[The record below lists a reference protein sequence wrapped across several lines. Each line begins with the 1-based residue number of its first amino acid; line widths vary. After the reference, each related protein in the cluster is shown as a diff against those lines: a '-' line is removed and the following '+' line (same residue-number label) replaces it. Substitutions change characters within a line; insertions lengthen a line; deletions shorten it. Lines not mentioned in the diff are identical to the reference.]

1 MLKAGPVWA
10 LGAKPDSLRQG
21 IAAAMVLTDGCAVL
35 DFGPSAFRPYS
46 AGEQA
51 VLRAATGQPP
61 GSAPLAQAAEL
72 VETAHAEL
80 LSRFAGAALV
90 GFDGQPP
97 GPRPCGNGAMLA
109 EVLGLPVVWD
119 FRAADR
125 RLGGQGSPITAF
137 YAFALA
143 RRLGR
148 DPVVFVDL
156 GRITRLI
163 RADPAAPTPEAPGAL
178 LAFDAGPGL
187 TGPAGQT
194 PPGRAHDDIIA
205 ATLRDPHFFRMAPK
219 WLGPESLGRLATALA
234 ALPAA
239 DATATRAALVAEAV
253 AAGLPLLSG
262 PPAQVLVTG
271 AGRHDAAVM
280 RALATRLP
288 CAVVPA
294 ETVGLDGDMTGAQ
307 AMAHLAV
314 RVARGLPT
322 TCPGTTGVGA
332 AVGGG
337 DISRPGPAGLNRP

>member
-46 AGEQA
+46 AAEQA
-51 VLRAATGQPP
+51 VLRAASGLRP
-61 GSAPLAQAAEL
+61 GSAPVAQATEL

-90 GFDGQPP
+90 GFDGQPL
-97 GPRPCGNGAMLA
+97 GPYPCGNGAVLA

-125 RLGGQGSPITAF
+125 RLGGQGAPITAF

-143 RRLGR
+143 RWLGR
-148 DPVVFVDL
+148 DPVVFLDL
-156 GRITRLI
+156 GRVARLI
-163 RADPAAPTPEAPGAL
+163 WADPAGQAPEAPGAL
-178 LAFDAGPGL
+178 LAFDAGPGPGAL
-187 TGPAGQT
+187 AGQT

-205 ATLRDPHFFRMAPK
+205 DALRDPHYFRMAPK
-219 WLGPESLGRLATALA
+219 WLGQDSLARLDSALA
-234 ALPAA
+234 ALPVA
-239 DATATRAALVAEAV
+239 DANATRTALVAEAV
-253 AAGLPLLSG
+253 AAGLPLLPG
-262 PPAQVLVTG
+262 PPTRVLVTG
-271 AGRHDAAVM
+271 AGRQNAGLIQ
-280 RALATRLP
+280 ALAARLP
-288 CAVVPA
+288 CAVAPV

-314 RVARGLPT
+314 RVAQGLPT
-322 TCPGTTGVGA
+322 SCPGTTGVGA

-337 DISRPGPAGLNRP
+337 DISQPGPAALPR